1 MPQLWFDSEGQLAVA
16 TSSPAV
22 GGRAK
27 VDLAI
32 VCPMANEGDNA
43 AAFARAV
50 LQQCSGF
57 HSVKF
62 LAVVDKVSTDNTR
75 QILEDLAHSN
85 TDVVVVWAPEN
96 RCAVDAYL
104 RGYKEA
110 LVRRADWILEIDAGF
125 SHQPEDIPQFF
136 DQMQK
141 GCDCVFGSRFM
152 KGGKISEGSS
162 KRYFVS
168 RMGTVLSNLLLGTK
182 LADMTSGFE
191 MFSSRALA
199 YILDRGIQSR
209 AHFFQ
214 TEIKV
219 YCRNLKIVEVPIHY
233 KSPSPRM
240 KSSAITDAFRQLGRL
255 FALRLTAKLRGLS
268 EDQPGHNNDLS
279 TYASDAR
286 VRGGM

>member
-1 MPQLWFDSEGQLAVA
+1 MTNEPLKSG
-16 TSSPAV
+16 TGSR
-22 GGRAK
+22 RAK
-27 VDLAI
+27 NLVI

-43 AAFARAV
+43 SAFALAA
-50 LQQCSGF
+50 LKQCVGF
-57 HSVKF
+57 HSVMF
-62 LAVVDKVSTDNTR
+62 LAVVDKASTDNTR
-75 QILEDLAHSN
+75 EVLEDLARSN
-85 TDVVVVWAPEN
+85 PAIVIVWAPEN

-110 LVRRADWILEIDAGF
+110 MARQADWILEIDAGF

-136 DQMQK
+136 DQMEK
-141 GCDCVFGSRFM
+141 GYDCVFGSRFM
-152 KGGKISEGSS
+152 RGGKITEGSS

-168 RMGTVLSNLLLGTK
+168 RMGTVLSNFLLGTQ

-191 MFSSRALA
+191 MFSRRAMNH
-199 YILDRGIQSR
+199 ILERGIQSR

-255 FALRLTAKLRGLS
+255 FVLRVSDQLRGLS
-268 EDQPGHNNDLS
+268 EDQPGYNDDLS
-279 TYASDAR
+279 TYATHAR
-286 VRGGM
+286 IRGGK

>member
-1 MPQLWFDSEGQLAVA
+1 MTVA
-16 TSSPAV
+16 SSNPA
-22 GGRAK
+22 GLGRAK

-43 AAFARAV
+43 AAFAGAV
-50 LQQCSGF
+50 LKQCGGF

-62 LAVVDKVSTDNTR
+62 LAVVDKASTDNTR
-75 QILEDLAHSN
+75 QVLEDLSRSN
-85 TDVVVVWAPEN
+85 PNVVVVWAPEN

-110 LVRRADWILEIDAGF
+110 LLRRADWILEIDAGF
-125 SHQPEDIPQFF
+125 SHQPEDIPHFF
-136 DQMQK
+136 DQMEK
-141 GCDCVFGSRFM
+141 GYDCVFGSRFM

-255 FALRLTAKLRGLS
+255 FALRLTARLRGLS
-268 EDQPGHNNDLS
+268 EDQPGYNNDLS
-279 TYASDAR
+279 TYAADAR
-286 VRGGM
+286 IRGGE

>member
-1 MPQLWFDSEGQLAVA
+1 MTVA
-16 TSSPAV
+16 ASNPA
-22 GGRAK
+22 GRWRAK

-43 AAFARAV
+43 AAFAGAV
-50 LQQCSGF
+50 LQQCGGF

-62 LAVVDKVSTDNTR
+62 LAVVDKASTDNTR
-75 QILEDLAHSN
+75 QVLEDLSRSN
-85 TDVVVVWAPEN
+85 PEVVVVWAPEN

-110 LVRRADWILEIDAGF
+110 LARRADWILEIDAGF

-136 DQMQK
+136 DQMEQ
-141 GCDCVFGSRFM
+141 GYDCVFGSRFM

-162 KRYFVS
+162 KRYLVS

-182 LADMTSGFE
+182 MADMTSGFE
-191 MFSSRALA
+191 MFSNRALA

-219 YCRNLKIVEVPIHY
+219 YCRNLKIIEVPIHY
-233 KSPSPRM
+233 KSPSPRL

-255 FALRLTAKLRGLS
+255 FALRFAAQFGGLS
-268 EDQPGHNNDLS
+268 EDQPGYNDDLS
-279 TYASDAR
+279 TYAADAR
-286 VRGGM
+286 VRGGE

>member
-1 MPQLWFDSEGQLAVA
+1 MTIAPVKSELGIRWATNLAV
-16 TSSPAV
+16 
-22 GGRAK
+22 
-27 VDLAI
+27 

-43 AAFARAV
+43 AAFV
-50 LQQCSGF
+50 LATLKHCVGF
-57 HSVKF
+57 HSVMF
-62 LAVVDKVSTDNTR
+62 LAVIDKASTDNTR
-75 QILEDLAHSN
+75 EVLDDLARTN
-85 TDVVVVWAPEN
+85 PAIVAVWAPEN

-104 RGYKEA
+104 RGYTEA
-110 LVRRADWILEIDAGF
+110 MARQADWILEIDAGF

-136 DQMQK
+136 DQMEK
-141 GCDCVFGSRFM
+141 GYDCVFGSRFM
-152 KGGKISEGSS
+152 RGGQITEGSS

-168 RMGTVLSNLLLGTK
+168 RMGTVLSNFLLGTH

-191 MFSSRALA
+191 MFSRRAMKH
-199 YILDRGIQSR
+199 ILDCGIQSR

-255 FALRLTAKLRGLS
+255 FFLRLSDQLRGLS
-268 EDQPGHNNDLS
+268 EDQPGYNDDLS
-279 TYASDAR
+279 TYATHAR
-286 VRGGM
+286 IRGGK

>member
-1 MPQLWFDSEGQLAVA
+1 MTVAPVKSESGKR
-16 TSSPAV
+16 S
-22 GGRAK
+22 AK
-27 VDLAI
+27 TLVI

-43 AAFARAV
+43 AAFALAT
-50 LQQCSGF
+50 LKQCVGF
-57 HSVKF
+57 HSVMF
-62 LAVVDKVSTDNTR
+62 LAVVDKASTDNTR
-75 QILEDLAHSN
+75 EVLEDLARTN
-85 TDVVVVWAPEN
+85 PAVVVVWSPEN

-110 LVRRADWILEIDAGF
+110 MARQADWILEIDAGF

-136 DQMQK
+136 DQMEK
-141 GCDCVFGSRFM
+141 GYDCVFGSRFM
-152 KGGKISEGSS
+152 RGGQITEGSS

-168 RMGTVLSNLLLGTK
+168 RMGTLLSNLLLGTQ

-191 MFSSRALA
+191 MFSYRAMNH
-199 YILDRGIQSR
+199 ILDCGIQSR

-240 KSSAITDAFRQLGRL
+240 KSSAITDAFHQLGRL
-255 FALRLTAKLRGLS
+255 FLLRLSDQLRGLS
-268 EDQPGHNNDLS
+268 ENQPGYNDDLS
-279 TYASDAR
+279 TYATHAR
-286 VRGGM
+286 IRGGK

>member
-1 MPQLWFDSEGQLAVA
+1 MTIAPLKGEQGSR
-16 TSSPAV
+16 S
-22 GGRAK
+22 AK
-27 VDLAI
+27 TLAI

-43 AAFARAV
+43 SAFALAT
-50 LQQCSGF
+50 LKQCVGF
-57 HSVKF
+57 HSVMF
-62 LAVVDKVSTDNTR
+62 LAVVDKASTDNTR
-75 QILEDLAHSN
+75 EVLEDLARTN
-85 TDVVVVWAPEN
+85 RAVVVVWAPEN

-110 LVRRADWILEIDAGF
+110 MARQADWILEIDAGF

-136 DQMQK
+136 NQMEK
-141 GCDCVFGSRFM
+141 GYDCVFGSRFM
-152 KGGKISEGSS
+152 RGGKITEGSS

-168 RMGTVLSNLLLGTK
+168 LMGTVLSNFLLGTQ

-191 MFSSRALA
+191 MFSRRAMQH
-199 YILDRGIQSR
+199 ILDRGIQSR

-255 FALRLTAKLRGLS
+255 FVLRISDQLRGLS
-268 EDQPGHNNDLS
+268 EDRPGYNDDLS
-279 TYASDAR
+279 AYATDAR
-286 VRGGM
+286 VRGGK

>member
-1 MPQLWFDSEGQLAVA
+1 MSIAPAKSDPVPNRSTKTLAV
-16 TSSPAV
+16 
-22 GGRAK
+22 
-27 VDLAI
+27 

-43 AAFARAV
+43 AAFALAT
-50 LQQCSGF
+50 LKQCVGF
-57 HSVKF
+57 HSVMF
-62 LAVVDKVSTDNTR
+62 LAVIDKASTDNTR
-75 QILEDLAHSN
+75 EVLEDLERL
-85 TDVVVVWAPEN
+85 DPRIVVVWAPEN

-110 LVRRADWILEIDAGF
+110 LAREADWILEIDAGF

-136 DQMQK
+136 DAMEE
-141 GCDCVFGSRFM
+141 GYDCVFGSRFM
-152 KGGKISEGSS
+152 RGGQITEGSP

-191 MFSSRALA
+191 MFSRRAMKH
-199 YILDRGIQSR
+199 ILDRGIQSR

-219 YCRNLKIVEVPIHY
+219 YCRNLNIVEVPIHY

-255 FALRLTAKLRGLS
+255 FVLRISDQLRGLS
-268 EDQPGHNNDLS
+268 ENRPGYNDDLS
-279 TYASDAR
+279 AYATDAR
-286 VRGGM
+286 VRGGK